1 MLNLWWQVPRNIR
14 LALQAIDI
22 VQPYVVLD
30 RLAAVATVQA
40 TVQPGASVQLQW
52 RVGGALEVGTT
63 QIEERVGHGWHE
75 WSKVGDALEGGEFF
89 VLCCAWIT
97 QLTGHSQCL
106 VLCKQIIV

>member
-1 MLNLWWQVPRNIR
+1 MASLWLQVPRNIR

-30 RLAAVATVQA
+30 RLAAAA

-63 QIEERVGHGWHE
+63 QIEERIGHELHK
-75 WSKVGDALEGGEFF
+75 WSKVGDALEGGEFSCA
-89 VLCCAWIT
+89 VL
-97 QLTGHSQCL
+97 GSHN
-106 VLCKQIIV
+106 